1 VTYHG
6 HFFTKGQE
14 MTITKSGVPLTSLTE
29 WQKLAGPKSANAW
42 VDGRSAKEA
51 ARAWL
56 EGSGR
61 DLPLEVSSAL
71 AKHPAF
77 GTVEKWDAEPEVRL
91 HFDKFA
97 GETRNSDVVAFAR
110 DSHGPF
116 IIAVEAKAD
125 EPFSETVA
133 KALAASVERYLKS
146 EKSNGVARIKQLA
159 QALFGPREEGD
170 PSLDGIRYQLL
181 TACAGAICEAE
192 RRGIDRALVL
202 VHEFVT
208 DVTLNVNH
216 LRNTADLNA
225 FTKRISHGAVIGIH
239 DGDIE
244 GPFSVPGVPLF
255 ADKVRLFIGK
265 VSRNLRKVH

>member
-1 VTYHG
+1 
-6 HFFTKGQE
+6 
-14 MTITKSGVPLTSLTE
+14 MPITKNGVPLASLTE
-29 WQKLAGPKSANAW
+29 WQKLAGPKSANQW
-42 VDGRSAKEA
+42 IDGRSAKEA

-61 DLPLEVSSAL
+61 DLPSEVFSAL

-77 GTVEKWDAEPEVRL
+77 GPVEKWDAEPEVRL

-97 GETRNSDVVAFAR
+97 GETRNSDVVVYAR

-116 IIAVEAKAD
+116 LLAVEAKAD

-133 KALAASVERYLKS
+133 EALAASLERYLKN

-159 QALFGPREEGD
+159 KALLGPREEGE
-170 PSLDGIRYQLL
+170 PSVDGIRYQLL

-192 RRGIDRALVL
+192 RRGSDRALVL

-208 DVTLNVNH
+208 DTTSDVNH

-225 FTKRISHGAVIGIH
+225 FTKRISHGAVIEIH
-239 DGDIE
+239 DGEIE
-244 GPFSVPGVPLF
+244 GPLSVPGVPLF
-255 ADKVRLFIGK
+255 DGKVRLFIGK